1 MMGVAIFTDND
12 FDKTNGVT
20 TTLKALLRHA
30 PPDLRLRIYTM
41 SSLDVDEPGYL
52 ALRSLSTPIPF
63 YSEMRM
69 YVPRIREF
77 RHRLV
82 TDGIRL
88 LHLTT
93 PGPAGLTAR
102 YFASHLNLDAA
113 AMAASGEGGRLPL
126 VGSFHTNLAEYTTML
141 SGSSRLGSLM
151 EKYMRWLYGACETV
165 LTPSRDT
172 IDRLTRRGWDP
183 ERLSLWPRGVDTAVF
198 SPARRSQALR
208 DHWRVCARRPAVLY
222 AGRVSREKG
231 LDLLEP
237 LSMLLHRDRIANR
250 LIIVGDGP
258 MTAELRDRCPDAIF
272 TGTLPH
278 DEVAIAMASA
288 DVMVFPSQTDTAG
301 NVVLEA
307 QACGLPVVVAD
318 AGGPRENMRDG
329 QTGFVCRSAD
339 ADDFSRRI
347 AKLLSDPRCRTE
359 MGRAARSFAEERTW
373 PTSLQPV
380 YALYRS
386 ALTSTVVNPADRTV
400 ATSLRAASRV

>member
-1 MMGVAIFTDND
+1 MSVAIFTDND

-30 PPDLRLRIYTM
+30 PPDLRVRIYTM
-41 SSLDVDEPGYL
+41 SALKVDEPDYL

-69 YVPRIREF
+69 YIPRMRELR
-77 RHRLV
+77 RHLV
-82 TDGIRL
+82 ADGIQL

-93 PGPAGLTAR
+93 PGPTGLAAR
-102 YFASHLNLDAA
+102 YFASQ
-113 AMAASGEGGRLPL
+113 GGFNPGLRL
-126 VGSFHTNLAEYTTML
+126 VGSFHTNLAEYTTLL

-165 LTPSRDT
+165 LVPSRDT
-172 IDRLTRRGWDP
+172 TDRLVARGWNP
-183 ERLSLWPRGVDTAVF
+183 ERLSVWARGVDTSIF
-198 SPARRSQALR
+198 SPARRSPALR
-208 DHWRVCARRPAVLY
+208 ERWRVCDRRPAVLY

-237 LSMLLHRDRIANR
+237 LGALLHRSAVAHR

-258 MTAELRDRCPDAIF
+258 MAEELKQRCPDAVF
-272 TGTLPH
+272 TGRLSH
-278 DEVAIAMASA
+278 DDVAIAMASA

-307 QACGLPVVVAD
+307 QASGLPVVVAD
-318 AGGPRENMRDG
+318 AGGPRENMLHGETGYICGSSDAEDFCRRLTGLLRDPN
-329 QTGFVCRSAD
+329 
-339 ADDFSRRI
+339 RR
-347 AKLLSDPRCRTE
+347 AA
-359 MGRAARSFAEERTW
+359 MGRAARTFAEERTW
-373 PTSLQPV
+373 PSSLHPV

-386 ALTSTVVNPADRTV
+386 ALAGARISPANGALAATV
-400 ATSLRAASRV
+400 RAASRV